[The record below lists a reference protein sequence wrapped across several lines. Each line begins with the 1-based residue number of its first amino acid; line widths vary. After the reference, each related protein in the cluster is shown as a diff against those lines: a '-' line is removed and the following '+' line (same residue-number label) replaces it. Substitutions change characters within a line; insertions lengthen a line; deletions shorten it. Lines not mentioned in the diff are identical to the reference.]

1 LSKKTGFVAVLND
14 SKILRNIVD
23 SIVTL
28 VDEGTFVVD
37 DRGLHLTEM
46 DPAKV
51 AMVSVDLPDSDFDKF
66 SVDTRTLFRVDLD
79 ELKKVVAP
87 AGTGD
92 SVTISLDAGANQ
104 LKLQFRGATTRTF
117 KLGLREVQEKE
128 PKKLDIPFQAHLKI
142 IPSNLNQIVK
152 DAQLFSD
159 SIQFHATKDQF
170 ITRAKG
176 TGSIGNTEAVFKK
189 DSEPIIEYKVTE
201 EAEAS
206 YALNY
211 LSDMVKIA
219 SASESVLLEFST
231 RVPLTLEFSLVGG
244 GTIKYVLA
252 PRRE

>member
-1 LSKKTGFVAVLND
+1 MSKKTGFNAELTD
-14 SKILRNIVD
+14 SKVLRNIVE

-28 VDEGTFVVD
+28 VDEGTFVID

-51 AMVSVDLPDSDFDKF
+51 AMVSVDLPDSDFEKF
-66 SVDTRTLFRVDLD
+66 SVDTKTLFRVDLE
-79 ELKKVVAP
+79 ELRKVVSR
-87 AGTGD
+87 AGIGD
-92 SVTISLDAGANQ
+92 SVIISLDSSANQ
-104 LKLQFRGATTRTF
+104 LKLQFRGATKRTF
-117 KLGLREVQEKE
+117 TLGLREVQEKE
-128 PKKLDIPFQAHLKI
+128 SKKLDIPFKAHLKI
-142 IPSNLNQIVK
+142 LPSSLSQIVK
-152 DAQLFSD
+152 DALLFSD

-170 ITRAKG
+170 ITRA
-176 TGSIGNTEAVFKK
+176 TGSGSMGTTEAILKK
-189 DSEPIIEYKVTE
+189 DAEPIIEFKVE
-201 EAEAS
+201 EESTAS

-219 SASESVLLEFST
+219 GASESVLLEFST